1 MYLNKIRLQSIFQK
15 FLSWQQTCYISIY
28 MRNHAKKFIIC
39 AFIAIPL
46 LLITP
51 GFKITSLFAITYLGD
66 TQLNSA
72 KTIVNYSL
80 PSQNTTKPERS
91 HAPEPS
97 TMFLLVSGLAGI
109 IVRIAQ
115 RSFIKFKRVMD
126 LILAI
131 LGLLIAAPILLV
143 LAIAIKI
150 TSNGP
155 IIYRQ
160 NRVGENGKVFRIFKL
175 RTMYVNAEAATGA
188 VWARKNDPRITPLGV
203 LLRKT
208 HLDELPQLFNV
219 IIGEMSI
226 VGPRP
231 ERPEIVRD
239 LKVMI
244 KDYEKRLT
252 VKPGI
257 TGLAQVCHRYDE
269 TISDV
274 RKKIKY
280 DLLYI
285 RKMCWLAEM
294 RILAQTVTVALTG
307 KGAR

>member
-1 MYLNKIRLQSIFQK
+1 
-15 FLSWQQTCYISIY
+15 